1 MKFFISTS
9 DMQRA
14 VKLLGVSA
22 KMNTYS
28 FEGQVLIKAKEN
40 SVLFISNNGNSGIS
54 CEFPAK
60 VQEEGQVYVVYSK
73 IKSFIMTFNPWNGEF
88 GSKEFL
94 IKKSKTKVLI
104 SVESIQNG
112 KSSKSSINIEQ
123 INSTTNL
130 PLVEMEEPNIIIN
143 SRIIKTAVDKLLYAV
158 DSSGIEDFMMGI
170 RLLVSENE
178 LVFTAT
184 NGRVVSEYITNA
196 STNGKQGEYFLPYEF
211 IMGMKRVIL
220 DDFEL
225 FIEVSKYKTKLHFD
239 NIVFWSSGLS
249 YRTWP
254 DTNSVWSMFEKEM
267 LINRDIILSGISS
280 FVDLLDQ
287 DDYNRLTIE
296 TSDSMLNIK
305 TDVSLFEYDGIENG
319 DSFVVDVDGRDLI
332 NAILSVED
340 ENIKLKYTDENNG
353 IIVVSENEKQKSFVT
368 NLSRR

>member
-1 MKFFISTS
+1 
-9 DMQRA
+9 MQRA
-14 VKLLGVSA
+14 IKLLGVSA

-60 VQEEGQVYVVYSK
+60 VSEEGQVYVVYSR
-73 IKSFIMTFNPWNGEF
+73 IKSFIMTFTPWNGDF
-88 GSKEFL
+88 GAKEFL
-94 IKKSKTKVLI
+94 VKKSKTKVLI

-130 PLVEMEEPNIIIN
+130 PLVKMEEPNIIIN

-170 RLLVSENE
+170 RLLVTDNE
-178 LVFTAT
+178 IVFTST

-196 STNGKQGEYFLPYEF
+196 STNGPKGEYFLPYEF

-239 NIVFWSSGLS
+239 NIVFWSSGIS

-254 DTNSVWSMFEKEM
+254 DTNSVWSMFENEV
-267 LINRDIILSGISS
+267 IIDRDTILSGISS

-287 DDYNRLTIE
+287 EDYNRLTLEIK
-296 TSDSMLNIK
+296 DNMLNVK
-305 TDVSLFEYDGIENG
+305 TDSSLFEYEGFESNKDFIVDLDGK
-319 DSFVVDVDGRDLI
+319 DLI
-332 NAILSVED
+332 NALLSVED
-340 ENIKLKYTDENNG
+340 TNIKLKYTDENTG
-353 IIVVSENEKQKSFVT
+353 VIVVSENEKQKSFVT